1 MPLSPSVSE
10 ASSTVVEMGMAERS
24 MYDPN
29 EVPESRTVE
38 NRHASD
44 GRESNDH
51 SQQLGRTGS
60 PRRNLCSNFRSK
72 IVKLVAVPVP
82 SAREDFK
89 TAGHFPDSAYK
100 VLALAGQRSLF
111 SYRAGMMICR
121 P

>member
-1 MPLSPSVSE
+1 MKLRRHIIDFSHGSCEFHSMPLSPSVSE

-51 SQQLGRTGS
+51 SQRLGRTGS
-60 PRRNLCSNFRSK
+60 PGVNL
-72 IVKLVAVPVP
+72 V
-82 SAREDFK
+82 
-89 TAGHFPDSAYK
+89 
-100 VLALAGQRSLF
+100 
-111 SYRAGMMICR
+111 
-121 P
+121 

>member
-1 MPLSPSVSE
+1 
-10 ASSTVVEMGMAERS
+10 MGIAERS

-29 EVPESRTVE
+29 EVPESRVVE
-38 NRHASD
+38 NRHANG

-51 SQQLGRTGS
+51 SQRLGRTGG
-60 PRRNLCSNFRSK
+60 PRREPSLNFCSK
-72 IVKLVAVPVP
+72 IVTPVAVPVP
-82 SAREDFK
+82 WAGEDFK